1 MKVDF
6 HTHTRYSP
14 DSKATIE
21 AVLTTAHARGLD
33 RLVITDHNCIK
44 GALKAKKI
52 DPGFVIV
59 GEEIKTTAGE
69 VLASFVK
76 EEIPFGLDPFKTIDL
91 LRQQNAFISLSHPMD
106 HARCGWPLDLLIE
119 IAPLVDAIEAANA
132 RVIKNATN
140 DEALQ
145 FAIDHNLPFTAG
157 SDAHD
162 PYEIGRMA
170 LDIPEFCDSD
180 SLRKVI
186 RDGRV
191 IGRKSPPWVHLFS
204 IQARIAKRM
213 NPDAYRDKYSD
224 SPHFL
229 DGKGE

>member
-6 HTHTRYSP
+6 HTHTLFSP
-14 DSKATIE
+14 DSKAKIE
-21 AVLTTAHARGLD
+21 AVLTAAHARGLD

-44 GALKAKKI
+44 GALKAEKI
-52 DPGFVIV
+52 EPGYVIV

-76 EEIPFGLDPFKTIDL
+76 EEIPSGLDPFKTIDL

-106 HARCGWPLDLLIE
+106 YARCGWPLDLLKE

-140 DEALQ
+140 DQAFQ
-145 FAIDHNLPFTAG
+145 FATEHHLAFTAG

-170 LDIPEFCDSD
+170 LDLPDFSD
-180 SLRKVI
+180 ANDLRKVI
-186 RDGRV
+186 RAGRV
-191 IGRKSPPWVHLFS
+191 IGRKSHPWVHLFS

-213 NPDAYRDKYSD
+213 NPEPYR
-224 SPHFL
+224 
-229 DGKGE
+229 E

>member
-6 HTHTRYSP
+6 HTHTLYSP
-14 DSKATIE
+14 DSKAKIE
-21 AVLTTAHARGLD
+21 TVITTAHMRGLD

-44 GALKAKKI
+44 GALKAEKI

-76 EEIPFGLDPFKTIDL
+76 EEIPSGLDPFKTIDL
-91 LRQQNAFISLSHPMD
+91 LHQQDAFISLSHPMD
-106 HARCGWPLDLLIE
+106 HARCGWPLDLLKE
-119 IAPLVDAIEAANA
+119 IAPLVDAIEVANA

-140 DEALQ
+140 DQALQ
-145 FAIDHNLPFTAG
+145 FAIEHNLPFTAG

-170 LDIPEFCDSD
+170 LEIPEFNDAD
-180 SLRKVI
+180 GLRKVI
-186 RDGRV
+186 HEGRV
-191 IGRKSPPWVHLFS
+191 IGRKSHPWVHLFS

-213 NPDAYRDKYSD
+213 NPEAYR
-224 SPHFL
+224 
-229 DGKGE
+229 E